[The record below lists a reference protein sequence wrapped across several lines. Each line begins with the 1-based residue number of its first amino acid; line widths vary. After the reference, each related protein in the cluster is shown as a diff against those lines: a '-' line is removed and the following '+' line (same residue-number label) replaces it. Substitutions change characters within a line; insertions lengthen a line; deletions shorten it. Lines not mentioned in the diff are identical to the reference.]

1 MFMGGAIVAPPQE
14 AWGNSRDPFG
24 APGLI
29 RLSAVMA
36 AFLAGWFLFNWL
48 DVGAPAI
55 ADLEVRELQMADLPE
70 PTGDAVARAGFRQQ
84 GIPFR
89 FTSAFGVA
97 RIIIRVEDPAT
108 ATPALFIRRVRDNY
122 MVLLNGQLAAHAPG
136 TLSAQPTLD
145 GIQPRL
151 VRFMPA
157 QLRAGENTIDIVA
170 ARNTSPPYI
179 REVFVGPA
187 ERLEPAYR
195 HAVTILRDSAE
206 FGAFAAAMVLLFS
219 LAITPLIRNRA
230 LTITIALTLGFFLA
244 RQVQILW
251 IGISWS
257 QPFRDW
263 LFFILASGVWF
274 SCAAFVNEWTRGSRA
289 VRSLILGAAVSCAA
303 LITVAYLTLPVI
315 TATNSIAVLE
325 AGIELTTFPF
335 MAWRLFHFYREEPP
349 TAWGEIFTATVCLM
363 MAVASILTQTDFI
376 QALSYLHTVE
386 GEAFVQFGA
395 LSIVAF
401 IAMGLARQ
409 SVGIYRLAAMN
420 NETLARRIATKEREL
435 EAHHA
440 MMRSQEAERTLVAE
454 RGRIMADVHD
464 GIGSQL
470 LGLVLQARS
479 GKVSREEMADGL
491 QAALDDLYLVI
502 DSLDTVEGN
511 LEHVL
516 GAYRARI
523 APKCEAAGVEL
534 EWNVEAPG
542 AGAAST
548 PTTMLQLC
556 RILQEGISNAIR
568 HGQATRIALHLFE
581 KAGRTIVS
589 LADNGRGFDPEA
601 VTGLGRGLTSM
612 RKRAAS
618 IGAVLTFADAAPGC
632 RIDITLP
639 ASPPVRHP

>member
-1 MFMGGAIVAPPQE
+1 
-14 AWGNSRDPFG
+14 
-24 APGLI
+24 
-29 RLSAVMA
+29 
-36 AFLAGWFLFNWL
+36 
-48 DVGAPAI
+48 
-55 ADLEVRELQMADLPE
+55 
-70 PTGDAVARAGFRQQ
+70 
-84 GIPFR
+84 
-89 FTSAFGVA
+89 
-97 RIIIRVEDPAT
+97 
-108 ATPALFIRRVRDNY
+108 
-122 MVLLNGQLAAHAPG
+122 
-136 TLSAQPTLD
+136 
-145 GIQPRL
+145 
-151 VRFMPA
+151 
-157 QLRAGENTIDIVA
+157 
-170 ARNTSPPYI
+170 
-179 REVFVGPA
+179 
-187 ERLEPAYR
+187 
-195 HAVTILRDSAE
+195 
-206 FGAFAAAMVLLFS
+206 
-219 LAITPLIRNRA
+219 
-230 LTITIALTLGFFLA
+230 
-244 RQVQILW
+244 
-251 IGISWS
+251 
-257 QPFRDW
+257 
-263 LFFILASGVWF
+263 
-274 SCAAFVNEWTRGSRA
+274 
-289 VRSLILGAAVSCAA
+289 
-303 LITVAYLTLPVI
+303 
-315 TATNSIAVLE
+315 
-325 AGIELTTFPF
+325 
-335 MAWRLFHFYREEPP
+335 
-349 TAWGEIFTATVCLM
+349 
-363 MAVASILTQTDFI
+363 
-376 QALSYLHTVE
+376 
-386 GEAFVQFGA
+386 
-395 LSIVAF
+395 
-401 IAMGLARQ
+401 
-409 SVGIYRLAAMN
+409 MN

-618 IGAVLTFADAAPGC
+618 IGAVLTFADAGPGC

-639 ASPPVRHP
+639 ASQPVRHP